1 MKIITILGTRPE
13 IIKLASLIPKLN
25 ETFNHILIHTGQH
38 YDYEMDQ
45 TFFNDLNLQP
55 PKYNLCVGSERQGK
69 QTALM
74 IEKIEEILL
83 QENPD
88 LIIVLGDTNTTLS
101 GALAA
106 KKLHLPI
113 AHVEAG
119 CRSFNKQ
126 MPEETNRIVAD
137 HCSTLLF
144 AADQESIDNLSR
156 EGLMGKN
163 IFLVGN
169 TIFDAVIRN
178 KELAKK
184 SSILDQNGLERGKYV
199 LVTIHRQ
206 QSTDNKE
213 VLENITLALK
223 KLSNKINVIFTIHPR
238 TKKALET
245 HKIHLDKRIKVIE
258 PQGYLPFLH
267 LLENCRF
274 CITDSG
280 GIQDEALV
288 FNVPALIPRYETEW
302 VRLVKAGKNFLV
314 GNKEESILKK
324 SEELL
329 DESELERVKN
339 IRFPYETGVAEKI
352 VEIIRQ
358 NLESLTK

>member
-1 MKIITILGTRPE
+1 
-13 IIKLASLIPKLN
+13 
-25 ETFNHILIHTGQH
+25 
-38 YDYEMDQ
+38 
-45 TFFNDLNLQP
+45 
-55 PKYNLCVGSERQGK
+55 
-69 QTALM
+69 
-74 IEKIEEILL
+74 
-83 QENPD
+83 
-88 LIIVLGDTNTTLS
+88 IIVLGDTNTTLS

-302 VRLVKAGKNFLV
+302 VRL
-314 GNKEESILKK
+314 
-324 SEELL
+324 
-329 DESELERVKN
+329 
-339 IRFPYETGVAEKI
+339 
-352 VEIIRQ
+352 
-358 NLESLTK
+358 